1 MNIRIMKKIAIVGCG
16 GAGKSTLAR
25 QLGEI
30 LHLPV
35 IHLDQQF
42 WQSGWKMRSR
52 EEEREI
58 VGNLA
63 RQDEW
68 IIDGNY
74 KSTLSTRFEAADT
87 IIFLDFP
94 TLLCLLR
101 VIKRFFKYRGTTR
114 PDMTEGC
121 TEKLDW
127 EFIFWIIGYRK
138 SYRPIVLDKIA
149 EHASNRKVLIFKKPT
164 QVERFLTDLKNNIGI

>member
-1 MNIRIMKKIAIVGCG
+1 MRRIAIVGCG

-25 QLGEI
+25 QLGTI

-35 IHLDQQF
+35 IHLDKEF
-42 WQSGWKMRSR
+42 WQPGWKTLPK
-52 EEEREI
+52 EEERE
-58 VGNLA
+58 VLEKA
-63 RQDEW
+63 TKQDEW

-74 KSTLSTRFEAADT
+74 KGTMSSRFDAADT

-94 TLLCLLR
+94 TLLCLYR

-121 TEKLDW
+121 PEKLDW
-127 EFIFWIIGYRK
+127 EFISWIIGFRY
-138 SYRPIVLDKIA
+138 SYRPIVLEKMTQY
-149 EHASNRKVLIFKKPT
+149 ASNRKVLIFHQPA
-164 QVERFLTDLKNNIGI
+164 QVQLFLADLEKE

>member
-1 MNIRIMKKIAIVGCG
+1 MKRIAIVGCG

-30 LHLPV
+30 LQLPV

-42 WQSGWKMRSR
+42 WQPGWQMRPR
-52 EEEREI
+52 KEEQEI
-58 VGNLA
+58 VEKIAG
-63 RQDEW
+63 REEW

-74 KSTLSTRFEAADT
+74 QSTMAPRFEAADT

-94 TLLCLLR
+94 TLLCLQR

-121 TEKLDW
+121 PEKLDW
-127 EFIFWIIGYRK
+127 EFIFWILRYRK
-138 SYRPIVLDKIA
+138 SYRPVVLATIA
-149 EHASNRKVLIFKKPT
+149 QYAPERKVLIFQQPAQLK
-164 QVERFLTDLKNNIGI
+164 RFLTDLEKNSLI

>member
-1 MNIRIMKKIAIVGCG
+1 MKRIAIVGCG

-35 IHLDQQF
+35 IHLDKEF
-42 WQSGWKMRSR
+42 WQPGWKMRSR
-52 EEEREI
+52 EEEYQI
-58 VGNLA
+58 VENLVN
-63 RQDEW
+63 QTKW
-68 IIDGNY
+68 VIDGNY
-74 KSTLSTRFEAADT
+74 QSSLSTRFEAADT
-87 IIFLDFP
+87 IIFLDFS
-94 TLLCLLR
+94 TLLCLQR

-121 TEKLDW
+121 PEKLDW

-138 SYRPIVLDKIA
+138 SYRPIVLEKIA
-149 EHASNRKVLIFKKPT
+149 QYAASRKVLIFQRPA
-164 QVERFLTDLKNNIGI
+164 QVKRFLADLEKNSPF

>member
-1 MNIRIMKKIAIVGCG
+1 MKRIAIVGCG

-35 IHLDQQF
+35 IHLDKEF
-42 WQSGWKMRSR
+42 WQPGWKMRPR
-52 EEEREI
+52 EEEHKILEKI
-58 VGNLA
+58 A

-74 KSTLSTRFEAADT
+74 QSTMSTRFEVADT

-94 TLLCLLR
+94 TLLCLR
-101 VIKRFFKYRGTTR
+101 RIIKRFFKYRGTTR

-121 TEKLDW
+121 PEKLDL
-127 EFIFWIIGYRK
+127 EFIFWILSYRK
-138 SYRPIVLDKIA
+138 SYRPIVLEKMA
-149 EHASNRKVLIFKKPT
+149 QYAPNRKVLIFQQPA
-164 QVERFLTDLKNNIGI
+164 QVELFLTDIEKNTHF

>member
-1 MNIRIMKKIAIVGCG
+1 MKRIAIVGCG

-25 QLGEI
+25 QIGEI
-30 LHLPV
+30 LDLPV
-35 IHLDQQF
+35 VHLDKEF
-42 WQSGWKMRSR
+42 WQPGWKMRPR
-52 EEEREI
+52 EEEYIILEKI
-58 VGNLA
+58 T

-74 KSTLSTRFEAADT
+74 QSTMSTRFEAADT

-94 TLLCLLR
+94 MLLCLQR

-121 TEKLDW
+121 PEKLDL
-127 EFIFWIIGYRK
+127 EFLVWIIGYRK
-138 SYRPIVLDKIA
+138 SYRPVVLEKIA
-149 EHASNRKVLIFKKPT
+149 QHAPNRTILIFKQPA
-164 QVERFLTDLKNNIGI
+164 QVERFLIDLEKSSNI

>member
-1 MNIRIMKKIAIVGCG
+1 MKRIAIVGCG

-25 QLGEI
+25 QMGEI
-30 LHLPV
+30 LNLPL
-35 IHLDQQF
+35 IHLDKEF

-58 VGNLA
+58 VEKIA
-63 RQDEW
+63 KQDEW

-74 KSTLSTRFEAADT
+74 QSTMDTRFEAADT

-94 TLLCLLR
+94 TLLCLKR

-121 TEKLDW
+121 PEKLDR

-138 SYRPIVLDKIA
+138 SYRPIVLEKIA
-149 EHASNRKVLIFKKPT
+149 EYTTDRKVMIFQRPA
-164 QVERFLTDLKNNIGI
+164 QLEIFLTDLKNNTGI